1 VDSPA
6 RLLDGTPY
14 RFQRVLGRG
23 GMAIV
28 LEATH
33 GTLGTTVAVKVL
45 HAELGQRQDLVERA
59 RIEAQVLA
67 RLSHPHIVSV
77 SDFGVN
83 LAGQPYMV
91 MERLVGS
98 PLDQEH
104 KRRGP
109 LPPEDAVNLVLQ
121 LLSGL
126 SAAHAA
132 GVVHRDIKLSNLFVT
147 PDPGR
152 PGGQRLLVLDFG
164 IAKLARDAALQVAPN
179 CHPTE
184 EGSLLG
190 TPRFVAPEQ
199 ALGKPVDHR
208 ADLYAAGLVLY
219 VLLAG
224 RGPFVHHSLTHDL
237 LRAHVLEV
245 PEPPSRWLDT
255 PLPAG
260 LDEVVLTALAKDPND
275 RYADA
280 GAFADALAETVSPP
294 AEPIRWGVLLVT
306 ALASTAFF
314 FLVLEGVRA
323 LWSQM

>member
-1 VDSPA
+1 
-6 RLLDGTPY
+6 
-14 RFQRVLGRG
+14 
-23 GMAIV
+23 MATV
-28 LEATH
+28 VEAAH
-33 GTLGTTVAVKVL
+33 GTLGTAVAVKVL
-45 HAELGQRQDLVERA
+45 HAELGERKNLVERA

-83 LAGQPYMV
+83 QAGQPYMV

-98 PLDQEH
+98 PLDQEQ
-104 KRRGP
+104 KRRGR
-109 LPPEDAVNLVLQ
+109 LPPEEAVSLVLQ
-121 LLSGL
+121 VLSGL

-147 PDPGR
+147 RDPGR
-152 PGGQRLLVLDFG
+152 GGRQRLMVLDFG
-164 IAKLARDAALQVAPN
+164 IAKLARDAALDVAPN

-184 EGSLLG
+184 AGSLLG

-208 ADLYAAGLVLY
+208 ADLYATGLVLY

-224 RGPFVHHSLTHDL
+224 RGPFAHHALTHDL

-245 PEPPSRWLDT
+245 PEPPSRWLDA
-255 PLPAG
+255 PLPAR

-280 GAFADALAETVSPP
+280 AAFADALADAVSPP
-294 AEPIRWGVLLVT
+294 EEPIRWGVLLVT
-306 ALASTAFF
+306 ALTSTAFF

-323 LWSQM
+323 LWGKL